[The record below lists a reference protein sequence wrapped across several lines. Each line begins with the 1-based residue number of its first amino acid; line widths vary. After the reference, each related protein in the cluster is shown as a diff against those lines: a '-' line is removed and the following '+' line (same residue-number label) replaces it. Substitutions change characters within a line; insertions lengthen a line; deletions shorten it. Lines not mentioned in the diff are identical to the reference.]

1 MNVPEMTRGL
11 SFLDSRLQVV
21 PSRRESTDSTERRNS
36 ADFIWSGS
44 SPSQRRKDVAILPGF
59 VGLQL
64 SAYPYVSVDAPRGRL
79 IPPDDRKLQVMIRNL
94 DYIPIIDSH
103 CIAVLYVGPGQK
115 DEVDIFS
122 NTDGSPAFLTFMAGL
137 GRLIRLRGQKDVYTG
152 GLDTNSDED
161 GEYAYAWWDDLS
173 QTIFHAPHL
182 MPNRPVIEGQKDF
195 YSYKKRHVGNDYVH
209 VVFND
214 SGEDYRFDTVS
225 TQFRFVNVIISAHT
239 AGVSGSAENPSDHD
253 FFKVTIQ
260 KKAGIP
266 DFSPIGDFKLVSA
279 KALPVLIRQIAL
291 SANVMAQVFN
301 HVETQGNM
309 PYLTPWRQRYR
320 QILRIRDRCVSTLCD
335 RYESSY

>member
-1 MNVPEMTRGL
+1 
-11 SFLDSRLQVV
+11 
-21 PSRRESTDSTERRNS
+21 
-36 ADFIWSGS
+36 
-44 SPSQRRKDVAILPGF
+44 
-59 VGLQL
+59 L
-64 SAYPYVSVDAPRGRL
+64 SAYPYVSLDAPRGRL

-103 CIAVLYVGPGQK
+103 SIAVLYVGPGQK

-152 GLDTNSDED
+152 GLDTHSDED

-173 QTIFHAPHL
+173 QSVFHAPHL
-182 MPNRPVIEGQKDF
+182 MPNRPVIEGQKEYF
-195 YSYKKRHVGNDYVH
+195 SYKKRHVGNDYVH
-209 VVFND
+209 IVFND

-225 TQFRFVNVIISAHT
+225 TQFRFVNVVISAHT
-239 AGVSGSAENPSDHD
+239 AGVSGSTENPSEHD

-266 DFSPIGDFKLVSA
+266 EFSPIGDFKLVSA
-279 KALPVLIRQIAL
+279 KALPVLVRQIAL

-309 PYLTPWRQRYR
+309 PYITPWRQRYR
-320 QILRIRDRCVSTLCD
+320 TIQRIKDRYASYDTLLRACSLNRPHLSLPPFIHGEDDLSSDLSKMEILR
-335 RYESSY
+335 E